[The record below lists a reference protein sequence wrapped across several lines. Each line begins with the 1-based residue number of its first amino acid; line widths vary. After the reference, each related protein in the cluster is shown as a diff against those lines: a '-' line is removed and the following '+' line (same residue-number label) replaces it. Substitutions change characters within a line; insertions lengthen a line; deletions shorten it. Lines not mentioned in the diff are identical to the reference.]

1 MFEADHPLIKSG
13 LTCRIKHK
21 VIEIT
26 SKYKLSKKNFDVFVK
41 SLFSEAKG
49 GNSDLI
55 FRTKMG
61 LGAQKMSKMKTPK
74 QNLVDLNI
82 FDQPTDVHQENI
94 SWLSY
99 TLVFI
104 VSHRLNV

>member
-1 MFEADHPLIKSG
+1 M
-13 LTCRIKHK
+13 
-21 VIEIT
+21 IEVT

-74 QNLVDLNI
+74 QKFLKMFPPPIEVNSA
-82 FDQPTDVHQENI
+82 DQIETKIKEADKYWHE
-94 SWLSY
+94 
-99 TLVFI
+99 TLKQKIPGPMLRFV
-104 VSHRLNV
+104 NK